1 LKGPKE
7 QVGWRTGTSGQG
19 VEVKLYPESFLSISS
34 QQILMGIF
42 FFFAS
47 FILMQRL
54 QIMDS
59 ENLVQVDTLNR
70 IKWQSSNFSTGLM
83 LWGQRLNVATL
94 LTSFSSNS
102 DSFYSLEIHYNKIAL
117 YLNLSKWNYS
127 YWEFKAFQ
135 KQEHHICQS
144 GFNGI
149 TVIQLSVLVVM

>member
-1 LKGPKE
+1 MADRDF
-7 QVGWRTGTSGQG
+7 RTRCGGKT
-19 VEVKLYPESFLSISS
+19 LPRIISISKQPTDS
-34 QQILMGIF
+34 NGYFF
-42 FFFAS
+42 FFFAP

-70 IKWQSSNFSTGLM
+70 IKWQSFNFPTGLM
-83 LWGQRLNVATL
+83 LWGQRLNVASL

-102 DSFYSLEIHYNKIAL
+102 NSFYSLEIHYNKIAL